1 MLIQWK
7 EWRYGAGGSGS
18 DTASAVDMTTL
29 LGTPKYMAPEQVH
42 DKKYSYP
49 VDVWAFGVT
58 LIRLFTLKSP
68 YEKTMQ
74 DDRIMQ
80 MVAIGVLRPRKVQF
94 SDCPHKDVLEVIND
108 CVQFKAKEIPTFK
121 EITRRLNEA
130 LERCQRERGEMEM

>member
-1 MLIQWK
+1 M
-7 EWRYGAGGSGS
+7 
-18 DTASAVDMTTL
+18 
-29 LGTPKYMAPEQVH
+29 H

-80 MVAIGVLRPRKVQF
+80 MVAIGVLRPRKVQL
-94 SDCPHKDVLEVIND
+94 SDVPHKDVLEVIND
-108 CVQFKAKEIPTFK
+108 CVQLKAKERPTFK

-130 LERCQRERGEMEM
+130 LERCQKEESASGEEKKESR

>member
-1 MLIQWK
+1 
-7 EWRYGAGGSGS
+7 
-18 DTASAVDMTTL
+18 MTTL